1 MTTNQVSFTPGTCL
15 PAQCCSP
22 LTVSLSSTGVV
33 PITAPLPGL
42 FDTAIILDS
51 TALSPTL
58 GKYLYE
64 INTGAITFFEYY
76 IQLAIPNGQFVFQK
90 LTATIVYNCLFASY
104 EYKTFAPGS
113 AESMPPEVLYV
124 Q

>member
-1 MTTNQVSFTPGTCL
+1 M
-15 PAQCCSP
+15 P
-22 LTVSLSSTGVV
+22 L
-33 PITAPLPGL
+33 TAPLPGL

-51 TALSPTL
+51 TALSPTI

-64 INTGAITFFEYY
+64 INTGSITFFEYY
-76 IQLAIPNGQFVFQK
+76 IQLAVPSGQFVFQK
-90 LTATIVYNCLFASY
+90 LTATIVYNCLFANY

-113 AESMPPEVLYV
+113 AEGMPPEVLYV